1 MKRVVALALA
11 LIMACG
17 ILVGCKND
25 NTDKGA
31 IIPINL
37 TSERFN
43 VDPGRVFYDA
53 EAMKL
58 SGLLFEG
65 LTRLTEDG
73 KVEKALA
80 KNWTTRIDEKKGEY
94 ILNIEL
100 NKTWWSDGRQVIA
113 EHVVYAWKRALD
125 PASNN
130 PAASLLYD
138 IKNAR
143 KVKSG
148 EMTVDDIGL
157 AAPEDFIVEVEFEG
171 PFDADEFMKRVASPA
186 LVPLREDVVSKNPTT
201 WATRIDTVV
210 TNGPF
215 TIKKMGGAEAV
226 EGEEGEEVEVVSRDD
241 LFTIERSPYYYLSG
255 ADNEDIKKY
264 VTPYRF
270 EMNYTTPASQ
280 QYEMF
285 MNGELKYLGYMS
297 KENYDANIK
306 HINTMNIPS
315 AYTYYFN
322 TTKAPLDDAN
332 VRKALSTAISR
343 DEIASIV
350 GRGVTAADGYVPHVV
365 KDIATGKEFRKAGGS
380 LISTAGDV
388 SAAKSLMNGKKGTIT
403 ITYRKDK
410 AGIEADVAKY
420 VQSVWKDLGL
430 TVNVKGLENAEY
442 ETALY
447 TGDFDV
453 LAIDCYALTDNAVS
467 VLAPFAKYYSGSVV
481 SVKNDAELFTPHI
494 TGIESDEYDAVIDKV
509 FAAANAKE
517 KDAAL
522 HEAEQLLIDLCPA
535 TALYFDADY
544 YMADKNLKNI
554 KSNFFGSRYFHKTDL
569 KGYTAQK
576 VVADASGEQPAA

>member
-226 EGEEGEEVEVVSRDD
+226 EGEEGEEGEEAGESESSGSAQSAAQEALTAERIAIPATLDDYKVVAIGRNAFKDCCVPE
-241 LFTIERSPYYYLSG
+241 IIIIPEG
-255 ADNEDIKKY
+255 
-264 VTPYRF
+264 VTSIGREAF
-270 EMNYTTPASQ
+270 AGCTALEQ
-280 QYEMF
+280 VV
-285 MNGELKYLGYMS
+285 
-297 KENYDANIK
+297 
-306 HINTMNIPS
+306 IPS
-315 AYTYYFN
+315 TVE
-322 TTKAPLDDAN
+322 TID
-332 VRKALSTAISR
+332 
-343 DEIASIV
+343 
-350 GRGVTAADGYVPHVV
+350 RGAF
-365 KDIATGKEFRKAGGS
+365 KMCSKLK
-380 LISTAGDV
+380 
-388 SAAKSLMNGKKGTIT
+388 TIT
-403 ITYRKDK
+403 IPESVK
-410 AGIEADVAKY
+410 AIEKETFFACGMLNNVVIPETVEEIAKGAFTGCDSLVITGVRGSVAEEYATDNEIIFQVYQSFIQRYGTVILIIAGVILLIVLIIVTVILVKRAKKAAFKKEIAEQKAAREAKY
-420 VQSVWKDLGL
+420 GKRRP
-430 TVNVKGLENAEY
+430 E
-442 ETALY
+442 
-447 TGDFDV
+447 
-453 LAIDCYALTDNAVS
+453 DN
-467 VLAPFAKYYSGSVV
+467 
-481 SVKNDAELFTPHI
+481 I
-494 TGIESDEYDAVIDKV
+494 
-509 FAAANAKE
+509 
-517 KDAAL
+517 
-522 HEAEQLLIDLCPA
+522 
-535 TALYFDADY
+535 
-544 YMADKNLKNI
+544 
-554 KSNFFGSRYFHKTDL
+554 
-569 KGYTAQK
+569 
-576 VVADASGEQPAA
+576 